1 MLIRPKKLPI
11 DPAHPFALDRLGRD
25 ESATLL
31 TQLLERVDTPFV
43 LSVDARW
50 GDGKTTFV
58 EMWRHHLSANHIQ
71 SLYFNAWESDY
82 SADPLISFIGEMGTQ
97 FKGDEATQS
106 SSNLKKAWRYV
117 KEQSAFLVKRAVPVG
132 LKLATYGAL
141 NLDNLT
147 EQALAG
153 LAADL
158 AKEKIESYEA
168 DKKTLKDFK
177 QHLSEF
183 IKELSKK
190 QNDGISRPVVF
201 FVDELDRC
209 RPTYTVELL
218 ERIKHFF
225 DVEGLVFVLS
235 LDKEQL
241 GHSIRAVYGAGIDV
255 DGYLRRFI
263 DLEYRLPKGKSG
275 NFVAFLAEQYQLRE
289 TVHRAGHSAE
299 VQSVPAGLQ
308 IFEHLASVFNLSLR
322 KQEQTMAMIVLVL
335 LTSRLEPHLTFLISL
350 AVMKIGDLEFYDG
363 LIASRVTVK
372 EVIDRLEASPAGR
385 GFLTEDVS
393 TIFEAG
399 LIGWK
404 MNSDPT
410 ASDRFAQHKNW
421 AEVSQGNHVQ
431 SRRARRVLEFIGFY
445 SGIERVTA
453 SFVRAL
459 EISGQFKSPPGT
471 PTNFSVQ

>member
-11 DPAHPFALDRLGRD
+11 DPDHPFALDRLGRD
-25 ESATLL
+25 ENAITL

-43 LSVDARW
+43 LSIDAKW

-97 FKGDEATQS
+97 LKGEEATKPS
-106 SSNLKKAWRYV
+106 PKLEKAWKHV
-117 KEQSAFLVKRAVPVG
+117 KETGAFLVKRAVPVG

-141 NLDNLT
+141 DLDNLT

-168 DKKTLKDFK
+168 DKNTLKNFK
-177 QHLSEF
+177 QRLREF

-190 QNDGISRPVVF
+190 QNDGANRPVVF

-225 DVEGLVFVLS
+225 DVEGLIFVLS

-255 DGYLRRFI
+255 DGYLRRFL
-263 DLEYRLPKGKSG
+263 DLEYRLPKEKSG

-289 TVHRAGHSAE
+289 TVQRSGHSAE
-299 VQSVPAGLQ
+299 VQSIPAGLQ
-308 IFEHLASVFNLSLR
+308 IFEYLASVFRLSLR
-322 KQEQTMAMIVLVL
+322 KQEQTMAMLTVVL
-335 LTSRLEPHLTFLISL
+335 LTSRLDPHITFLISL
-350 AVMKIGDLEFYDG
+350 AVIKVGDLEFYDG

-372 EVIDRLEASPAGR
+372 DVLDRLEASPAGR
-385 GFLTEDVS
+385 RFLTEDVS
-393 TIFEAG
+393 ALFEAS

-404 MNSDPT
+404 MNSDAT
-410 ASDRFAQHKNW
+410 ASDRFVQYKNW
-421 AEVSQGNHVQ
+421 AEAAQGKHVQ
-431 SRRARRVLEFIGFY
+431 SPRARRILELIGVY
-445 SGIERVTA
+445 SGIERVA
-453 SFVRAL
+453 SSFVRAL
-459 EISGQFKSPPGT
+459 EISGQFKSPPSA
-471 PTNFSVQ
+471 PTGLSVQ

>member
-1 MLIRPKKLPI
+1 MLIRPKKLLI
-11 DPAHPFALDRLGRD
+11 DPDHPFALDRLGRD
-25 ESATLL
+25 ENAAIL

-43 LSVDARW
+43 LGIDAKW

-58 EMWRHHLSANHIQ
+58 EMWRHHLSASHIQ

-97 FKGDEATQS
+97 LKGEEATQPS
-106 SSNLKKAWRYV
+106 PKLEKAWKQV
-117 KEQSAFLVKRAVPVG
+117 KETGAFLVKRAVPIS
-132 LKLATYGAL
+132 LKLATFGAL
-141 NLDNLT
+141 DLDNLT

-168 DKKTLKDFK
+168 DKNTLKDFK
-177 QHLSEF
+177 QRLREF

-190 QNDGISRPVVF
+190 QNDGINKPVVF

-209 RPTYTVELL
+209 RPTYTVELI

-255 DGYLRRFI
+255 DGYLRRFL

-275 NFVAFLAEQYQLRE
+275 NFVVFLAEQYQLRE
-289 TVHRAGHSAE
+289 TVHRSGHSAE
-299 VQSVPAGLQ
+299 VQSIPAGLQ
-308 IFEHLASVFNLSLR
+308 IFEYLASVFSLSLR
-322 KQEQTMAMIVLVL
+322 KQEQTMAMLIVVL
-335 LTSRLEPHLTFLISL
+335 LTSQLHPHLTFLISL
-350 AVMKIGDLEFYDG
+350 TVMKIGDREFYDG

-372 EVIDRLEASPAGR
+372 DVLDRLEASPAGR
-385 GFLTEDVS
+385 RFLTEDAS
-393 TIFEAG
+393 ALFEAS
-399 LIGWK
+399 LIAWK
-404 MNSDPT
+404 LNSDAT
-410 ASDRFAQHKNW
+410 ASNRFAQYKNW
-421 AEVSQGNHVQ
+421 AEAAQGKHVQ
-431 SRRARRVLEFIGFY
+431 SARSRRVLELIGIY
-445 SGIERVTA
+445 SGIESVAA

-459 EISGQFKSPPGT
+459 EISGQFKSPPSA
-471 PTNFSVQ
+471 PTGLSNQ

>member
-11 DPAHPFALDRLGRD
+11 DPDHPFALDRLGRG
-25 ESATLL
+25 ESAALL

-58 EMWRHHLSANHIQ
+58 EMWRHHLSASHIQ
-71 SLYFNAWESDY
+71 SLYFNAWESEY

-97 FKGDEATQS
+97 LKGDEATQS
-106 SSNLKKAWRYV
+106 SPKLKKAWKHV
-117 KEQSAFLVKRAVPVG
+117 KEQGAFLVKRAVPVG

-141 NLDNLT
+141 DLDNLT

-153 LAADL
+153 LVADL

-168 DKKTLKDFK
+168 DKKTLEDFK
-177 QHLSEF
+177 QRLGEF

-241 GHSIRAVYGAGIDV
+241 GHSIRAVYGSGIDV

-263 DLEYRLPKGKSG
+263 DLEYQLPKGKSG

-289 TVHRAGHSAE
+289 TVHRAGHSAD
-299 VQSVPAGLQ
+299 VQSIPAGLQ
-308 IFEHLASVFNLSLR
+308 IFEHLASVFDLSLR
-322 KQEQTMAMIVLVL
+322 KQEQTMARLIVVL

-350 AVMKIGDLEFYDG
+350 AVMKVGDAAFYDG
-363 LIASRVTVK
+363 LVASRVTVK
-372 EVIDRLEASPAGR
+372 DVIDRLEASLAGR
-385 GFLTEDVS
+385 RFLAEDAS
-393 TIFEAG
+393 TLFEAS
-399 LIGWK
+399 LISWK
-404 MNSDPT
+404 RNSDRT
-410 ASDRFAQHKNW
+410 ALERFAQHQNL
-421 AEVSQGNHVQ
+421 AEAAQGKHVQ
-431 SRRARRVLEFIGFY
+431 SPRSGRVLDLIRIY
-445 SGIERVTA
+445 SGTEGVAT
-453 SFVRAL
+453 SFVKAL
-459 EISGQFKSPPGT
+459 EISGQFKSSPET